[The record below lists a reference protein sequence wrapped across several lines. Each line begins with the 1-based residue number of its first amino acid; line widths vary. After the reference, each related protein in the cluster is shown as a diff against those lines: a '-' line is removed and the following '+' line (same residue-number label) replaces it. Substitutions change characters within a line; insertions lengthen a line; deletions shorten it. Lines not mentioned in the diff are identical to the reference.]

1 MMRKRNESRKMK
13 RKKTSLMQKKK
24 KKLNAARKK
33 VMNVNHGIDPFSQLK
48 NVVMLREIV
57 VTGF

>member
-1 MMRKRNESRKMK
+1 
-13 RKKTSLMQKKK
+13 MQ

-33 VMNVNHGIDPFSQLK
+33 GNYGIDPFSQLK
-48 NVVMLREIV
+48 NVVMLTEIV